1 MFVSHPRSNGRWS
14 IMAGLGPYL
23 VKRLIQAAITLF
35 VVTSIVWVLF
45 EAMPG
50 DPTDPFY
57 GNPNFNAED
66 VANMAVA
73 YGLSEKFI
81 EKLHSSDFT
90 SISASE
96 IPNSN
101 ANYSY
106 YYKILEFSQ
115 DPRALTFNYN
125 TSEFEIGMYVFSNS
139 EKVPIEQIYLKNRS
153 LESGSIPSGY
163 KYAWTPYDQIG
174 RSIQA
179 VGVLPKKYVY
189 VLIEVPGEN
198 APMPQNLEIVM
209 MYVIDT
215 PLYVRYVTF
224 LKDMFTFNF
233 GWSIKNGQPVIDIL
247 ADRVP
252 RTLLWFGLGT
262 LLVYMVGIPLGT
274 YIAWRRGGA
283 AEGAVVGFSLFFYN
297 MPSFWLGLIFIWI
310 FSYTLGWTPIGGFAS
325 QGYTGP
331 GSTCA
336 RLGICPGNPL
346 YVVVDYGWHLLL
358 PLFVILLLGM
368 AGIILL
374 QRTSMLETMGE
385 DYILTAKA
393 KGLPE
398 KVVRNKHARRNAMLP
413 IVTAFVLSLSYSIG
427 GAVILEQIFSYYGV
441 GYTYLTALIQQ
452 DFFLAGATLFIISL
466 LVIIGNI
473 IADILYGVLD
483 PRVRLQ

>member
-1 MFVSHPRSNGRWS
+1 
-14 IMAGLGPYL
+14 MAGLGPYI
-23 VKRLIQAAITLF
+23 VKRLVQALITLF

-57 GNPNFNAED
+57 GNPNFKAD
-66 VANMAVA
+66 QVADMAVK
-73 YGLSEKFI
+73 YGLADKYIDHLTANS
-81 EKLHSSDFT
+81 FT
-90 SISASE
+90 SVSPSE
-96 IPNSN
+96 IPNADTN
-101 ANYSY
+101 ASY
-106 YYKILEFSQ
+106 YLKIF
-115 DPRALTFNYN
+115 DFPKAPRALTFNFNSSKY
-125 TSEFEIGMYVFSNS
+125 TLKLYVFSDSKKVDLSKIWLPNS
-139 EKVPIEQIYLKNRS
+139 SEAQVPE
-153 LESGSIPSGY
+153 GY
-163 KYAWTPYDQIG
+163 NYEWTFYNTLG
-174 RSIQA
+174 RSIQS
-179 VGVLPKKYVY
+179 VGVLPKEYVY
-189 VLIEVPGEN
+189 LLVEVEGPN
-198 APMPQNLEIVM
+198 SPMPQGVDITT
-209 MYVIDT
+209 MYVVDT

-224 LKDMFTFNF
+224 LRNMFTFQF
-233 GWSIKNGQPVIDIL
+233 GWSIKQGQPVIDIL
-247 ADRVP
+247 KDRVP

-262 LLVYMVGIPLGT
+262 ILVYMVGIPLGT

-283 AEGAVVGFSLFFYN
+283 AEGVVVGFSLFFYN

-336 RLGICPGNPL
+336 VLGICPGNPI

-358 PLFVILLLGM
+358 PLLVILLLGM

-441 GYTYLTALIQQ
+441 GYTYLQALLQQ
-452 DFFLAGATLFIISL
+452 DFFLAGAALFIISL

-473 IADILYGVLD
+473 IADILYGFLD
-483 PRVRLQ
+483 PRVRVQ